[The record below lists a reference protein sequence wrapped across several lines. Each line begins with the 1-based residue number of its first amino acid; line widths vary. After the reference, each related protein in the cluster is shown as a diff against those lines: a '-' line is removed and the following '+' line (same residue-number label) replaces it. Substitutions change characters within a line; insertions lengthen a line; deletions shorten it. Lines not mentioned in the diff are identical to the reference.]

1 MCVWILFNLCDVSAL
16 IPPDDVSSSPCKSA
30 VHLGIC
36 DSVCGG
42 GGVGGSS
49 SPCKS
54 AVLLDVN
61 VCVCGGLSCE
71 NTVFLVLNMC
81 VCVPGGGGCHL
92 LITVQYFCM

>member
-36 DSVCGG
+36 DSVCG
-42 GGVGGSS
+42 VGGWGGH
-49 SPCKS
+49 
-54 AVLLDVN
+54 LLVN
-61 VCVCGGLSCE
+61 VCVWGGLSCE